1 MDGYDRIH
9 FENNVIMTNHE
20 RHQKMMFDI
29 LNNFDFPK
37 VHVVMK
43 SLNWT
48 WYPKGVPTVDD
59 ITFSARERIE
69 SVIKACLL
77 DAKPEEEYF
86 VSSGG
91 LKATA
96 IKNDYGQITFLQL
109 EFVVTSWDLNDPY
122 EI

>member
-1 MDGYDRIH
+1 MVH
-9 FENNVIMTNHE
+9 HE

-29 LNNFDFPK
+29 INNFDFLK
-37 VHVVMK
+37 VHLVMK
-43 SLNWT
+43 SLNWV

-69 SVIKACLL
+69 SVIKNCLL
-77 DAKPEEEYF
+77 DAMPDQEYIS
-86 VSSGG
+86 SSGG

-96 IKNDYGQITFLQL
+96 IKNDYGQITFLEL
-109 EFVVTSWDLNDPY
+109 EFVLTSWDVNDPY

>member
-1 MDGYDRIH
+1 
-9 FENNVIMTNHE
+9 
-20 RHQKMMFDI
+20 
-29 LNNFDFPK
+29 
-37 VHVVMK
+37 
-43 SLNWT
+43 
-48 WYPKGVPTVDD
+48 VDD
-59 ITFSARERIE
+59 IIFSARERIE
-69 SVIKACLL
+69 SVIKDCLL

-122 EI
+122 DI

>member
-1 MDGYDRIH
+1 
-9 FENNVIMTNHE
+9 MTNRE
-20 RHQKMMFDI
+20 RHQTMMFDI
-29 LNNFDFPK
+29 LNNFDFQK

-69 SVIKACLL
+69 SVIKNCLL
-77 DAKPEEEYF
+77 DAKPDQEYIS
-86 VSSGG
+86 SSGG

-96 IKNDYGQITFLQL
+96 IKNEYGQITFLQL
-109 EFVVTSWDLNDPY
+109 EFVLTSWEINDPN

>member
-1 MDGYDRIH
+1 
-9 FENNVIMTNHE
+9 
-20 RHQKMMFDI
+20 MMFDI
-29 LNNFDFPK
+29 LNNFDFLK
-37 VHVVMK
+37 VHLVMK
-43 SLNWT
+43 FLNWT

-96 IKNDYGQITFLQL
+96 IKNDYGQIEFLQL

-122 EI
+122 DII

>member
-1 MDGYDRIH
+1 
-9 FENNVIMTNHE
+9 
-20 RHQKMMFDI
+20 MMFDI
-29 LNNFDFPK
+29 LNNFDFLK
-37 VHVVMK
+37 VHLVMK
-43 SLNWT
+43 SLNWL

-122 EI
+122 DI

>member
-1 MDGYDRIH
+1 
-9 FENNVIMTNHE
+9 
-20 RHQKMMFDI
+20 MMFDI
-29 LNNFDFPK
+29 LNNFDFEK

-43 SLNWT
+43 SLNWG

-69 SVIKACLL
+69 SVIKSCLL

-96 IKNDYGQITFLQL
+96 IKDDYGQITFLQL
-109 EFVVTSWDLNDPY
+109 EFVVVSWDLNDPY

>member
-1 MDGYDRIH
+1 
-9 FENNVIMTNHE
+9 MTNRE
-20 RHQKMMFDI
+20 RHQTMMFDS
-29 LNNFDFPK
+29 LNNFDFQK
-37 VHVVMK
+37 VYVVMK

-69 SVIKACLL
+69 SVIKNCLL
-77 DAKPEEEYF
+77 DAKPDQEYIS
-86 VSSGG
+86 SSGG

-96 IKNDYGQITFLQL
+96 IKNDYGQITFLEL
-109 EFVVTSWDLNDPY
+109 EFVLTSWDVNDPY

>member
-1 MDGYDRIH
+1 MIH
-9 FENNVIMTNHE
+9 HD

-29 LNNFDFPK
+29 INNFDFLK
-37 VHVVMK
+37 VHLVMK
-43 SLNWT
+43 SLNWL

-77 DAKPEEEYF
+77 EAKPEEEYF

-122 EI
+122 DI